1 MKRITKTKAQK
12 EADAKAALYQR
23 VRDLA
28 WGAARVAAIRREIA
42 AARNNQAGLAWRR
55 GRG

>member
-23 VRDLA
+23 VRDMA